1 MKNKFIKSTIILI
14 IGGGITKILAMVI
27 KIFLTRAIGDN
38 GIGLYMM
45 ILPTF
50 NLFITLC
57 SLSLSTSISKLIAE
71 RKTSKKIVL
80 SIIPTSLIYNF
91 ILMFIL
97 ILLAPFISNYL
108 LKNPQTYYPIISI
121 AFTLP
126 FICISSILKGY
137 FYGNE
142 NMVPFVISNIV
153 EQIIRLILIIF
164 VIPKLMIFG
173 LNIATCGVV
182 LINILSELAS
192 IICLILYIPNK
203 KININ
208 DFKFNKIILKD
219 ILHIS
224 LPSTG
229 SRLIG
234 SISYFFEP
242 IILTFI
248 LLYIGY
254 DSNYI
259 THEYGIITGYVYPLL
274 LLPSFF
280 TSAISTSLLP
290 VISNSYSKGNY
301 KYAKKK
307 LKQALMISI
316 IIGTIFTVIF
326 MITPEILLKFIY
338 NTKLGINY
346 IRIICPF
353 FILHYI
359 QGPLTSYLQ
368 AINKADIAMKGTLIG
383 AIIKNILLIIL
394 PIIMGIWG
402 FIVASIINI
411 FYVTIQ
417 HMYYVKKSLKENI
430 PSIKHKKT

>member
-14 IGGGITKILAMVI
+14 IGGGITNILAMVI

-45 ILPTF
+45 VLPTF

-71 RKTSKKIVL
+71 KRQSKKIVL
-80 SIIPTSLIYNF
+80 SIVPISLIYNF
-91 ILMFIL
+91 ILM
-97 ILLAPFISNYL
+97 ILLIMFAPFIANYL
-108 LKNPQTYYPIISI
+108 LKNNLTYYPIMAI

-142 NMVPFVISNIV
+142 NMIPFVVSNVV
-153 EQIIRLILIIF
+153 EQIVRLLFIIF
-164 VIPKLMIFG
+164 IIPKLMPYG
-173 LNIATCGVV
+173 VNIAACGVV
-182 LINILSELAS
+182 LINVLSEFLS
-192 IICLILYIPNK
+192 IICLLLYIPNK
-203 KININ
+203 NINMN
-208 DFKFNKIILKD
+208 DFKFDKVIFKD

-248 LLYIGY
+248 LLYLGY
-254 DSNYI
+254 SNDYI
-259 THEYGIITGYVYPLL
+259 MQEYGIITGYVYPLL
-274 LLPSFF
+274 FIPSFF
-280 TSAISTSLLP
+280 TAAISTSLLP
-290 VISNSYSKGNY
+290 VISSSYSRGHY
-301 KYAKKK
+301 DYTKKK
-307 LKQALMISI
+307 LKQALIISI
-316 IIGTIFTVIF
+316 FIGFVFTIMF
-326 MITPEILLKFIY
+326 MLIPEFLLKFIY
-338 NTKLGINY
+338 GTDLGVNY
-346 IRIICPF
+346 LRIICPF
-353 FILHYI
+353 FLLYYI

-368 AINKADIAMKGTLIG
+368 AINKADIAMRGTFIG
-383 AIIKNILLIIL
+383 AIIKNILLLIL
-394 PIIMGIWG
+394 PIFMGIWG
-402 FIVASIINI
+402 FIISSLINV

-417 HMYYVKKSLKENI
+417 HIYHVKKSLD
-430 PSIKHKKT
+430 S

>member
-27 KIFLTRAIGDN
+27 KIFLTRAIGDS

-45 ILPTF
+45 VLPTF

-57 SLSLSTSISKLIAE
+57 TLSLSTSISKLISE
-71 RKTSKKIVL
+71 RGNSKRVVL
-80 SIIPTSLIYNF
+80 SIVPVSLIYNF
-91 ILMFIL
+91 VLMFIL
-97 ILLAPFISNYL
+97 ILFTPFISNCL
-108 LKNPQTYYPIISI
+108 LKNNLTYYPIMAIS
-121 AFTLP
+121 FTLP

-142 NMVPFVISNIV
+142 NMIPFVISNII
-153 EQIIRLILIIF
+153 EQLVRLVLIIF
-164 VIPKLMIFG
+164 VIPKLMIYG
-173 LNIATCGVV
+173 VSVATCGVV
-182 LINILSELAS
+182 LINVFSELAS
-192 IICLILYIPNK
+192 IICLILFIPNK
-203 KININ
+203 KINFN
-208 DFKFNKIILKD
+208 NFKFDKGVFKD

-274 LLPSFF
+274 LIPSFF
-280 TSAISTSLLP
+280 TAAISTSLLP

-301 KYAKKK
+301 SYTKKK
-307 LKQALMISI
+307 LKQALIISL
-316 IIGTIFTVIF
+316 IIGIIFTVIF
-326 MITPEILLKFIY
+326 MLIPEILLKFIY
-338 NTKLGINY
+338 NTNLGVNY
-346 IRIICPF
+346 VRIVCPF
-353 FILHYI
+353 FLLHYI
-359 QGPLTSYLQ
+359 QGPLTSYFKLS
-368 AINKADIAMKGTLIG
+368 IWRM
-383 AIIKNILLIIL
+383 LL
-394 PIIMGIWG
+394 
-402 FIVASIINI
+402 
-411 FYVTIQ
+411 
-417 HMYYVKKSLKENI
+417 
-430 PSIKHKKT
+430 